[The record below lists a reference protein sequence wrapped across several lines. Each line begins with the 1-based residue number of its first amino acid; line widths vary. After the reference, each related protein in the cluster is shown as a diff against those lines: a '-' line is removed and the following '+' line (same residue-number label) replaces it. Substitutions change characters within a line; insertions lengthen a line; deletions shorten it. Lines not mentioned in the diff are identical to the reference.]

1 MNPLKSRKTLIL
13 LAGPGFIFLLCFF
26 FLPLLYVLME
36 SFRGVDNQ
44 ITLSRYFD
52 VLVDAQFQLVFKR
65 TLRIAL
71 IVTPIAVLVGY
82 PTAYYIS
89 KLKSKKKSI
98 LTTLVILPL
107 MTSPV
112 ARTYAWIVILGKFGI
127 VNETLTTLHI
137 IAEPMRILYTE
148 TAIVLGLLQ
157 LFMPILIL
165 TVSSSLENVNSE
177 VEEAALSLGSNRI
190 GVFFRVVVPLS
201 FEGLIMGVT
210 LVFTG
215 CFTAY
220 VTPAILGGANV
231 LTLSTL
237 MREQALVLMNWE
249 SATVIAVI
257 MIITTLILYNGI
269 RAFRPRNMA

>member
-1 MNPLKSRKTLIL
+1 MNPLKSKKTLAL

-26 FLPLLYVLME
+26 FLPLIYVLME
-36 SFRGVDNQ
+36 SFKSVDNH
-44 ITLSRYFD
+44 ITLVRYFD
-52 VLVDAQFQLVFKR
+52 VIKSQQFQLVFRR
-65 TLRIAL
+65 TLRISL

-82 PTAYYIS
+82 PSAYFIS
-89 KLKSKKKSI
+89 KLSSKKKSI

-127 VNETLTTLHI
+127 VNATLTSLHI
-137 IAEPMRILYTE
+137 IKEPARLLYTE
-148 TAIVLGLLQ
+148 GAIIIGLLQ

-165 TVSSSLENVNSE
+165 TISSSLENVNSE
-177 VEEAALSLGSNRI
+177 VEEAALSLGSNKL

-201 FEGLIMGVT
+201 FEGFIMGVT

-249 SATVIAVI
+249 AATVIAVL
-257 MIITTLILYNGI
+257 MIITTLVLYNGI